1 MSAERQTA
9 ETARR
14 ETLDRRFVDVFAGC
28 GGLSLGLKR
37 AGWQGVLAV
46 EKDPMA
52 FETLDANF
60 PPNSEPWSYDWPN
73 SIERVAWDIE
83 DLLKDKTE
91 ALKALAGQVEL
102 LAGGPPCQGF
112 SVAGR
117 RRRDDPRNGLVG
129 AYVELVSLLRPKL
142 VLMENVRGF
151 AAAFKC
157 DATDTKTN
165 FATEV
170 EEQLS
175 RDYDVA
181 TAILRASDF
190 GVPQLRPRFILV
202 GAAKELDCTAQVEG
216 FFEELQ
222 ADAVGFLNQRGL
234 SRETT
239 SRDAI
244 SDLEVT
250 RNGTVASPDTAG
262 FEATGYKEPKT
273 AYQRAMHRGCIG
285 SPSDLR
291 LARHRESTTARFEA
305 IIEASREEGRL
316 NMTVSPETKRAHGI
330 KKAAIRVLDPL
341 RPAPT
346 VTSLPDDLIHYSEPR
361 TLTVRENAR
370 LQSFPDWFSFRG
382 KYTTGG
388 DRRVREVPRFTQVAN
403 AVPPLLAE
411 QLGERLMKLFGE
423 ATRSSS

>member
-1 MSAERQTA
+1 MR
-9 ETARR
+9 
-14 ETLDRRFVDVFAGC
+14 
-28 GGLSLGLKR
+28 
-37 AGWQGVLAV
+37 
-46 EKDPMA
+46 
-52 FETLDANF
+52 N
-60 PPNSEPWSYDWPN
+60 
-73 SIERVAWDIE
+73 
-83 DLLKDKTE
+83 KTE

-151 AAAFKC
+151 TAAFKC

-202 GAAKELDCTAQVEG
+202 GAAKDLGCSAQVEG

-222 ADAVGFLNQRGL
+222 ADAGGFLNQRGL
-234 SRETT
+234 SRVNT

-244 SDLEVT
+244 SDLEVM
-250 RNGTVASPDTAG
+250 RNGTVASPDTTG

-273 AYQRAMHRGCIG
+273 AYQRAMHDGCIG

-316 NMTVSPETKRAHGI
+316 NVTVSPETKRALGDQEGGNTCVGSS
-330 KKAAIRVLDPL
+330 AAGPDGHQ
-341 RPAPT
+341 PA
-346 VTSLPDDLIHYSEPR
+346 
-361 TLTVRENAR
+361 
-370 LQSFPDWFSFRG
+370 
-382 KYTTGG
+382 
-388 DRRVREVPRFTQVAN
+388 RRSHP
-403 AVPPLLAE
+403 
-411 QLGERLMKLFGE
+411 LFGAAHTDGSRE
-423 ATRSSS
+423 RSVAIVPGLVFVSWQVHHRGGSQGQGGSAVHPGR

>member
-1 MSAERQTA
+1 MDA
-9 ETARR
+9 
-14 ETLDRRFVDVFAGC
+14 FAGC

-37 AGWQGVLAV
+37 AGWQGVFAI

-60 PPNSEPWSYDWPN
+60 RSEAGHYGQWSYDWP
-73 SIERVAWDIE
+73 SGIERSAWDIN
-83 DLLKDKTE
+83 DLLGDRVD
-91 ALKALAGQVEL
+91 ALEALAGQVEL

-112 SVAGR
+112 SMAGR
-117 RRRDDPRNGLVG
+117 RRMDDPRNGLVG
-129 AYVELVSLLRPKL
+129 AYVKLVALLRPRL

-151 AAAFKC
+151 TAAFKR
-157 DATDTKTN
+157 DASQMKVN
-165 FATEV
+165 FAREV
-170 EEQLS
+170 EGQLGG
-175 RDYDVA
+175 DYDVA

-202 GAAKELDCTAQVEG
+202 GAAKELGCGTRLEE
-216 FFEELQ
+216 FFEELK
-222 ADAVGFLNQRGL
+222 ADSVGFLNRRGL
-234 SRETT
+234 SPETT

-244 SDLEVT
+244 SDLEVM

-262 FEATGYKEPKT
+262 FQATGYKEPRT
-273 AYQRAMHRGCIG
+273 AYQRAMHDGCIG

-316 NMTVSPETKRAHGI
+316 NMTVSAETKRVHGI

-411 QLGERLMKLFGE
+411 QLGERLMKLYGE
-423 ATRSSS
+423 AVRSSS